1 MDLMDLA
8 LGSTA
13 APQDVEPARRRVR
26 VRDRADAAAR
36 SPCRPDPR
44 RQSGR
49 LHPARLRPRAAAA
62 DQGQHAACGPT
73 ARADRVHAG
82 RARQGRVL
90 DQRADAASRHGAN
103 AQARICRLPR
113 AGRRPLA
120 GAAHHERPRCAPPP
134 LCRCGGRRPHA
145 RRDRDLA
152 AGRARVPGYRTRK
165 PVDPARRRRRHLRRQ
180 RRGQDHLRQSGGR
193 THAGL
198 GRGRTGRQGN
208 PPDRPSHPS

>member
-1 MDLMDLA
+1 MDLA
-8 LGSTA
+8 IEFHGHA
-13 APQDVEPARRRVR
+13 ARRQPSRRRVR
-26 VRDRADAAAR
+26 VCGRADAAAR

-49 LHPARLRPRAAAA
+49 LHPARLRSRIAAA
-62 DQGQHAACGPT
+62 DQGQHAACRTTP
-73 ARADRVHAG
+73 RADRVHAG

-90 DQRADAASRHGAN
+90 DQRADAASRHGAKPPPG
-103 AQARICRLPR
+103 ICRHLA

-152 AGRARVPGYRTRK
+152 AGRAGVPGYRAGE
-165 PVDPARRRRRHLRRQ
+165 PADPARRRRRHLRRQ
-180 RRGQDHLRQSGGR
+180 RRRQDHLRQSGR
-193 THAGL
+193 RAHAGL
-198 GRGRTGRQGN
+198 GRG
-208 PPDRPSHPS
+208 